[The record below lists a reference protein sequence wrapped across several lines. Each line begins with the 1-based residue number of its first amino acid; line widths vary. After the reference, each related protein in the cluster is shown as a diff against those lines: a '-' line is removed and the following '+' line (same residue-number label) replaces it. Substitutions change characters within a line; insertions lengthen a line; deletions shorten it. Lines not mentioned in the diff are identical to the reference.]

1 MKNHILDSILFK
13 ITGLNKIQIYIRE
26 VITMRFFRT
35 ILSKIISFFDNYE
48 SNFELSA
55 EMMADIIYAER
66 RYDYERNC

>member
-26 VITMRFFRT
+26 VITMNIFRK
-35 ILSKIISFFDNYE
+35 ILSKIIAFFDNYE

-55 EMMADIIYAER
+55 EMMADIVYAER
-66 RYDYERNC
+66 RYDYECNC